1 MTNQT
6 HKLILIDHDGTLCQ
20 TSPTAYDSIR
30 YALEHALRV
39 VKLTP
44 KLIDLDS
51 IMTQLT
57 GTTEKRLIQ
66 ELISIYQIAPS
77 KTSLF
82 ESSFYAGRTNWYKT
96 MESHDEFI
104 FDTYYPD
111 MEFLIEKTIKNPNY
125 HLGLVTGNPS
135 TVIDVR
141 LAPHIKTHFTHDGK
155 LFGSFGEESIS
166 RTELITLAISKAE
179 ATFPGFVPTKD
190 INGFLSN
197 VFYIG
202 DSKHDFI
209 AGLSAKVKTIYIP
222 SRSLQHAKLV
232 RGEEYVQ
239 LLGEVL
245 KDEMVVTNDCASST
259 TFDFIGLAQSN

>member
-1 MTNQT
+1 MQNQA

-20 TSPTAYDSIR
+20 TNPTAYDSIR

-39 VKLTP
+39 LKITP
-44 KLIDLDS
+44 KFTNLDS

-66 ELISIYQIAPS
+66 EFVSIYQIMPS
-77 KTSLF
+77 KAALF
-82 ESSFYAGRTNWYKT
+82 EASFYTGRTNWYKT
-96 MESHDEFI
+96 MKSHDEFI

-111 MEFLIEKTIKNPNY
+111 MEYLIDKAVSSSNC

-135 TVIDVR
+135 SVIDVR
-141 LAPHIKTHFTHDGK
+141 LAPHIREHFVNDGR

-166 RTELITLAISKAE
+166 RTDLITQAIVKAQTAFE
-179 ATFPGFVPTKD
+179 GFIPNRDV
-190 INGFLSN
+190 NGFLSN

-209 AGLSAKVKTIYIP
+209 AGLSAKTKTIYIP

-232 RGEEYVQ
+232 KNEEYVV

-245 KDEMVVTNDCASST
+245 QGEMLVTNDCASAAALS
-259 TFDFIGLAQSN
+259 FIGLE

>member
-1 MTNQT
+1 MTKQT
-6 HKLILIDHDGTLCQ
+6 HVLILIDHDGTLCQ
-20 TSPTAYDSIR
+20 TSPTAYDSIK

-39 VKLTP
+39 IQLTP

-51 IMTQLT
+51 VMTKLA

-66 ELISIYQIAPS
+66 ELVNIYQVTPG
-77 KTSLF
+77 KQSLF
-82 ESSFYAGRTNWYKT
+82 ESSFYSGRTNWYKT
-96 MESHDEFI
+96 MKSHDEFI

-111 MEFLIEKTIKNPNY
+111 MEYLIEKAVNNPNY

-135 TVIDVR
+135 PVIDVR
-141 LAPHIKTHFTHDGK
+141 LATHIKKHFTQDGH

-166 RTELITLAISKAE
+166 RTQLINLSISKAK
-179 ATFPGFVPTKD
+179 ATFPGFIPVRDTS
-190 INGFLSN
+190 GFLTN

-222 SRSLQHAKLV
+222 SRSLQHVKSI
-232 RGEEYVQ
+232 RSEEYVQ

-245 KDEMVVTNDCASST
+245 KDEMIVTNDLASQASLS
-259 TFDFIGLAQSN
+259 FIGLTQ